1 MVVPSHLLY
10 LHEDWEQVV
19 IHRDIKASN
28 VLLDS
33 EMNGQLGD
41 FGLARLYD
49 HGTDP
54 QTTHVVGTMGYIAP
68 ELTRM
73 GRASTLTDVFAF
85 GVFLLEVTCG
95 RRPIAQQDGQ
105 DTDTPFMLVDWVLEH
120 WQTGSLPNVVDTR
133 LLNNYSVDEACLA
146 LKLGL
151 LCSLPSPSARPNMRQ
166 VVQYLD
172 GNATFPEQMLTETT
186 RNGGVFRGANSD
198 VSSSPPSSTS
208 FGTISV
214 DLGR

>member
-1 MVVPSHLLY
+1 M
-10 LHEDWEQVV
+10 
-19 IHRDIKASN
+19 
-28 VLLDS
+28 
-33 EMNGQLGD
+33 
-41 FGLARLYD
+41 
-49 HGTDP
+49 
-54 QTTHVVGTMGYIAP
+54 
-68 ELTRM
+68 
-73 GRASTLTDVFAF
+73 
-85 GVFLLEVTCG
+85 FLLEVTCG

-105 DTDTPFMLVDWVLEH
+105 DTDTPFMLVDWVLEL
-120 WQTGSLPNVVDTR
+120 WQTGSLPNVVDAR
-133 LLNNYSVDEACLA
+133 LLNKYSVDEACLA

-151 LCSLPSPSARPNMRQ
+151 LCSHPSPSARPNMRQ